1 MFGLHITSLEAM
13 STAEA
18 VKFGFIAWGLLVLS
32 IGIIFG
38 AVAILNKIANRK
50 TKDEKAKEDN

>member
-18 VKFGFIAWGLLVLS
+18 VKYGFIAWGLLVVS
-32 IGIIFG
+32 IGIIFVT
-38 AVAILNKIANRK
+38 VALINKLTNRK
-50 TKDEKAKEDN
+50 SKNKEENKD

>member
-18 VKFGFIAWGLLVLS
+18 VKFGFIAWGLLVVS
-32 IGIIFG
+32 IGIIFV
-38 AVAILNKIANRK
+38 AVALINKLINK
-50 TKDEKAKEDN
+50 KAKSKEESKN

>member
-18 VKFGFIAWGLLVLS
+18 VKFGFIAWGLLVAS
-32 IGIIFG
+32 IGIIFVT
-38 AVAILNKIANRK
+38 VALINKLINK
-50 TKDEKAKEDN
+50 KAKSKEESKN

>member
-18 VKFGFIAWGLLVLS
+18 VKFGFIAWGLLVVS
-32 IGIIFG
+32 IGIIFVT
-38 AVAILNKIANRK
+38 VAIINKLINRK
-50 TKDEKAKEDN
+50 SKSKEESKN

>member
-18 VKFGFIAWGLLVLS
+18 VKFGFIAWGLLVVS
-32 IGIIFG
+32 IGIIFVT
-38 AVAILNKIANRK
+38 VAIINKVINRK
-50 TKDEKAKEDN
+50 SKSKEESKN